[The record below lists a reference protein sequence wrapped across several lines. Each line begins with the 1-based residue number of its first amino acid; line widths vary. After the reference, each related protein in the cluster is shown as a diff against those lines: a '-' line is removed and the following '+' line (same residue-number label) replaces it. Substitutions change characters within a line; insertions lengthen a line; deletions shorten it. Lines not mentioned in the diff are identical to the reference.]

1 MAMSSWMIRRSIRQ
15 RSRPAPEDC
24 YEIDAD
30 KSARE
35 NAEDIFTDL
44 YSAQTSVNKRLS
56 LLNALVK
63 LNQRWK
69 RETCMFSQPKSW
81 YIGLHGTT
89 KQWMGLAMDRETTLG
104 FSCEQMMG
112 CLKCNLLHPM
122 SQIRAATLRTIRHL
136 LIVPP
141 DQRLFNALQL
151 PHLVCRSLDIV
162 LRNTEERMQ
171 ALKLIRRMLAVAPNE
186 INPAVV
192 RCLVS
197 LGESGSAGM
206 FSSGTGTLPGVGA
219 HPGHEDRLLRCCLA
233 TLCEVGVLNPIMLIK
248 CGGVSVITRS
258 ILECH
263 SPRIAESL
271 CGVLLYMLEW
281 PHTRNIA
288 AIRLDCFVAPYCD
301 FTYRVG
307 ILDRNKDARDLR
319 FTCSRLALLSVLRS
333 WAGTIEFCNPL
344 QPSGLK
350 ALIDIMY
357 LNQLEIRKA
366 VLELLYELLGLTQPV
381 WTDEYLV
388 AMQVVDPAEYQD
400 AWRLNEGFVGAEG
413 ISILP
418 SLASNV
424 PKLCEIHI
432 ALLLYCF
439 VEHGLLNALIEV
451 IISSDTFISVR
462 ATILLAKITHQLHHL
477 LPAEICDHTPAAALP
492 MLVAHAIDGNH
503 QARAAI
509 SALQQLH
516 VMLQN
521 RPASCSFYL
530 DCIIQRGEL
539 INTRTFRRELSSNN
553 TAMSSSMPVGGNY
566 GTQEETKRAPLELSQ
581 WSAGMTV
588 GRPLGQIPSSNDSS
602 MTKLSGPETVDRPSD
617 KRTLRRSKILNMWD
631 CLKEG
636 DRLIKESNV
645 LLVKDPNMWDWDVI
659 ITILRSDILGVR
671 MEEQNNRFIRRLVD
685 YFKPSNNRFSHQD
698 LVSTNRQLPAYVT
711 AGLELIDTLLRSPEL
726 ECIRILTDL
735 FTDISRQ
742 LLAIHAKKSA
752 HECLFSP
759 QHMTSTMCQQY
770 FLFIG
775 RMCRT
780 DCGMEILRNTD
791 VFKELSTIV
800 QKTNHLCYIKLI
812 ISGLDYNMEGEP
824 RAILSKALQKHPS
837 VKARLYALQ
846 MLRVLLRA
854 RMPNFEVWG
863 VQLMLEL
870 VASVQGEGQPR
881 CMQLALIDL
890 LEEASYE
897 RVYLEEL
904 THCWPRLDQLGDRG
918 KMIMMRFY
926 SIPRGLNHSSA
937 QVLNEIEQWLSIY
950 NERYVL
956 LIESDTHANLTQ
968 HTRTEDG
975 TYSRRHCSSTSATGG
990 GETCNLL
997 PHLYGQLAQ
1006 TNQGFSQLVC
1016 HGKLDELMGMLRDN
1030 RLRNERD
1037 SLRLK
1042 TALWAVCHA
1051 CTSKASLEYFLEHY
1065 PCLLPR
1071 LVQLVRSAEVYSIRA
1086 SALGGLCLIATTTQ
1100 GVAALQKIG
1109 WASVRHDRSTNWPIN
1124 EPYNLVVPEM
1134 ASLSCIDQPDASIT
1148 SGNMISFSGLDN
1160 VYGNHLEQSDSN
1172 IRSTGRI
1179 RMVSSKLGASS
1190 SPQQSSDTY
1199 EDFSTNRFQFSFLS
1213 GEVTLSNSS
1222 SVTDSRSDRASTMFI
1237 SYPKENYRKH
1247 RHMSYMRRPLLSIS
1261 SMDDLEMENAH
1272 CDRMLAS
1279 MMIPASPPN
1288 LANLGPLLPK
1298 PDSRWKI
1305 ASLDRKFISNKKFIK
1320 DDTETSGNVTMR
1332 SVLQPKN
1339 TNGPCYI
1346 GICFPRNI
1354 LHLFPEHGTRQT
1366 HIFYKRSEPPQFE
1379 VSKEGRSWLDSAA
1392 PAQQNVSSA
1401 LSFSKNADDD
1411 LLDYERVTKDVGPL
1425 SSGNIM
1431 ESEDGYGNRKRWSHE
1446 NHKKAQCL
1454 RCAWKLADERLRS
1467 GRNRTAPLFPSEDA
1481 LKIEDANYGQLASE
1495 SIANTILRHVQRMA
1509 NPVWSKQSRLALL
1522 DIKQSHPIAFTDVC
1536 LYSEVC
1542 YLLSH
1547 NTFRLASRRFLQELF
1562 LELEFGQIYGKS
1574 STTNEPNQEVIYHN
1588 ATTAAR
1594 LGRSKDATTTVTPV
1608 EQLSAG
1614 SGRPHIAQLPLLGIA
1629 VKAGGTVG
1637 GLGALLKSPPLA
1649 SVYEASLENLNE
1661 MSPAPESK
1669 LKPTKPPE
1677 SGELAPD
1684 DSRSVPMAADLSKRD
1699 SSGAH
1704 EQPPNVSG
1712 RSQSKVLTADDSRV
1726 RTRPRFNTLEL
1737 DLSCAKNKF
1746 PIRDRTARDN
1756 GRPVSASCAV
1766 SPSSVSSLFGTG
1778 SISAVTSPTQ
1788 LEPAQPQVQFGSLF
1802 CEQRQHLK
1810 SSKSET
1816 TLEKHT

>member
-24 YEIDAD
+24 YEIDAE

-44 YSAQTSVNKRLS
+44 YSPQTTVNKRLS

-63 LNQRWK
+63 LIQRWK
-69 RETCMFSQPKSW
+69 REACTFGQPKSMHR
-81 YIGLHGTT
+81 GFHGSMKRCT
-89 KQWMGLAMDRETTLG
+89 GLAVDRETTLG
-104 FSCEQMMG
+104 FSCDQMMG

-122 SQIRAATLRTIRHL
+122 SQIRAATLRTVRHL
-136 LIVPP
+136 LIVPA
-141 DQRLFNALQL
+141 DLRLFNVLQL

-171 ALKLIRRMLAVAPNE
+171 ALKLIRRMLAVASNE

-197 LGESGSAGM
+197 LGESGSAGL
-206 FSSGTGTLPGVGA
+206 FSAGTGTLPGVGV

-492 MLVAHAIDGNH
+492 MLVAHAIGGNH

-539 INTRTFRRELSSNN
+539 INTRTFRRELLSSNG
-553 TAMSSSMPVGGNY
+553 AVSCSMPVGGNY
-566 GTQEETKRAPLELSQ
+566 TAQEETKRAPLEFSH

-588 GRPLGQIPSSNDSS
+588 GRPQGQAPSSNDSS
-602 MTKLSGPETVDRPSD
+602 MTKLSGPEGGDRSLD
-617 KRTLRRSKILNMWD
+617 KRTLRRSKILSIWD
-631 CLKEG
+631 SLKEG

-863 VQLMLEL
+863 VQLMLDL

-881 CMQLALIDL
+881 CMQLALVDL

-904 THCWPRLDQLGDRG
+904 THCWPQLDQLGDRG

-926 SIPRGLNHSSA
+926 SIPRGLNHPSA
-937 QVLNEIEQWLSIY
+937 QVVNEIEQWLSIY

-956 LIESDTHANLTQ
+956 LVESDTHANLTQ
-968 HTRTEDG
+968 HIRTEDG

-1016 HGKLDELMGMLRDN
+1016 HGKLDELMGTLRDN

-1051 CTSKASLEYFLEHY
+1051 CTSKASVEYFLEHY

-1086 SALGGLCLIATTTQ
+1086 SALGGLCLVATTAQ

-1124 EPYNLVVPEM
+1124 EPGNFMVPEM
-1134 ASLSCIDQPDASIT
+1134 ASLSGIDQPDTSIT

-1160 VYGNHLEQSDSN
+1160 VYGNHSEQSDSN
-1172 IRSTGRI
+1172 IRSTTGRI
-1179 RMVSSKLGASS
+1179 GMIPTKLGASS
-1190 SPQQSSDTY
+1190 SPQRSSDTY

-1213 GEVTLSNSS
+1213 GELTLSNSS
-1222 SVTDSRSDRASTMFI
+1222 SVTDSRSDRAAAMFI

-1288 LANLGPLLPK
+1288 LANLGPLLSK

-1305 ASLDRKFISNKKFIK
+1305 ASLDRKFINTKKFIK
-1320 DDTETSGNVTMR
+1320 DEAEPSRNTTIR

-1366 HIFYKRSEPPQFE
+1366 HVFYKGSDPGQFGLP
-1379 VSKEGRSWLDSAA
+1379 KEGKHWPDAAAAA
-1392 PAQQNVSSA
+1392 PAQQNVSSGQ
-1401 LSFSKNADDD
+1401 SFSKNAEDD
-1411 LLDYERVTKDVGPL
+1411 LLDYERVTKDIGPL
-1425 SSGNIM
+1425 STGNTS
-1431 ESEDGYGNRKRWSHE
+1431 ESEDGFGSRKRWSHE
-1446 NHKKAQCL
+1446 NHKMTQCL
-1454 RCAWKLADERLRS
+1454 RCAWKLADERVRS
-1467 GRNRTAPLFPSEDA
+1467 GRNRTAAPPLPSEDV
-1481 LKIEDANYGQLASE
+1481 LKIADVSNYGQLASE
-1495 SIANTILRHVQRMA
+1495 PIANTILRHVQRMA
-1509 NPVWSKQSRLALL
+1509 NPVWSKQSRGALL
-1522 DIKQSHPIAFTDVC
+1522 DIKQSHPATFKDVC

-1562 LELEFGQIYGKS
+1562 LDLDFGSIYGKS
-1574 STTNEPNQEVIYHN
+1574 WATTETNQEAIYNKSN
-1588 ATTAAR
+1588 AAAR
-1594 LGRSKDATTTVTPV
+1594 LGKPKDTLTTAPPA
-1608 EQLSAG
+1608 EQLPAG
-1614 SGRPHIAQLPLLGIA
+1614 TGRAHIAPLPLLGVA
-1629 VKAGGTVG
+1629 AKAGGTVG
-1637 GLGALLKSPPLA
+1637 GLGGLLKSPPLA

-1669 LKPTKPPE
+1669 LKPARPPE
-1677 SGELAPD
+1677 GGETGGP
-1684 DSRSVPMAADLSKRD
+1684 
-1699 SSGAH
+1699 GA
-1704 EQPPNVSG
+1704 
-1712 RSQSKVLTADDSRV
+1712 QSKLASGDDSRV
-1726 RTRPRFNTLEL
+1726 RSRPRFNTLEL

-1746 PIRDRTARDN
+1746 PIRDRTAKDCG

-1778 SISAVTSPTQ
+1778 SISAVISPTQ
-1788 LEPAQPQVQFGSLF
+1788 LEPAQPAIQFGSLF

>member
-24 YEIDAD
+24 YEIDAE

-35 NAEDIFTDL
+35 NAEDIFMEL
-44 YSAQTSVNKRLS
+44 YSPQITVKKRLS
-56 LLNALVK
+56 LLNALIK
-63 LNQRWK
+63 LIQRWK
-69 RETCMFSQPKSW
+69 REACMFGQPKTR
-81 YIGLHGTT
+81 GFHGNMKRCT
-89 KQWMGLAMDRETTLG
+89 GLAKDRETTLG
-104 FSCEQMMG
+104 FSCDQMMG

-136 LIVPP
+136 LIVPS
-141 DQRLFNALQL
+141 DLRQFNVLQL

-162 LRNTEERMQ
+162 LQNTEERMQ
-171 ALKLIRRMLAVAPNE
+171 ALKLIRRMLAVASNE

-206 FSSGTGTLPGVGA
+206 FNSGTGTLPGVGA

-233 TLCEVGVLNPIMLIK
+233 TLCEVGVLNPIILIK

-451 IISSDTFISVR
+451 IVSSDTFISVR

-492 MLVAHAIDGNH
+492 MLVAHAIGGNH

-539 INTRTFRRELSSNN
+539 INTRTFRRELLSNN
-553 TAMSSSMPVGGNY
+553 ATTSCSMTVGGNY
-566 GTQEETKRAPLELSQ
+566 STQEETKRTPLEFSH
-581 WSAGMTV
+581 WSAGMTM
-588 GRPLGQIPSSNDSS
+588 GRPLGQFPSSNDSS
-602 MTKLSGPETVDRPSD
+602 MTKLSGPETGDRSLD
-617 KRTLRRSKILNMWD
+617 KRTLRRSKILNIWD
-631 CLKEG
+631 SLKEG

-791 VFKELSTIV
+791 VFKELATIV

-863 VQLMLEL
+863 IQLMLDL

-904 THCWPRLDQLGDRG
+904 THCWPQLDQLGERG

-926 SIPRGLNHSSA
+926 SIPRGLNHPRA
-937 QVLNEIEQWLSIY
+937 QVLNEIEQWLNIY

-968 HTRTEDG
+968 HIRTEDG

-1006 TNQGFSQLVC
+1006 TNQGFSQLVY
-1016 HGKLDELMGMLRDN
+1016 HGKLDELMDTLRDN

-1051 CTSKASLEYFLEHY
+1051 CTSKTSLDYFLEHY

-1086 SALGGLCLIATTTQ
+1086 AALGGLCLIATTTQ

-1124 EPYNLVVPEM
+1124 EPCISMIPEM
-1134 ASLSCIDQPDASIT
+1134 TSFSCIDQPDASI
-1148 SGNMISFSGLDN
+1148 SSSNMISFSGLDN
-1160 VYGNHLEQSDSN
+1160 VYGNQSERSDSN
-1172 IRSTGRI
+1172 IRSPGRI
-1179 RMVSSKLGASS
+1179 GMIPTKLGASS
-1190 SPQQSSDTY
+1190 SPQRSSDTN
-1199 EDFSTNRFQFSFLS
+1199 EDFATNRFQFSFLS
-1213 GEVTLSNSS
+1213 RDLTLTNTS
-1222 SVTDSRSDRASTMFI
+1222 SVTDPVTDMFI
-1237 SYPKENYRKH
+1237 SYAKENYRKY

-1261 SMDDLEMENAH
+1261 SMDDLEMDNAH

-1288 LANLGPLLPK
+1288 LANLGSLASK
-1298 PDSRWKI
+1298 PDTRWKI
-1305 ASLDRKFISNKKFIK
+1305 TSLDRKFINSKKLIK
-1320 DDTETSGNVTMR
+1320 NEAEPSGNATTR
-1332 SVLQPKN
+1332 SMLQSKN
-1339 TNGPCYI
+1339 TNSPCYI

-1354 LHLFPEHGTRQT
+1354 LHLFPEHGTPQT
-1366 HIFYKRSEPPQFE
+1366 HVFYKRSEPPKLE
-1379 VSKEGRSWLDSAA
+1379 LPKEGKHWSDAGA
-1392 PAQQNVSSA
+1392 PEHQNVSSG
-1401 LSFSKNADDD
+1401 LSFSKYAEDD
-1411 LLDYERVTKDVGPL
+1411 LLDYERVTKDIGPL
-1425 SSGNIM
+1425 STGNTS
-1431 ESEDGYGNRKRWSHE
+1431 ESDDGVGNRKRWSHE

-1454 RCAWKLADERLRS
+1454 RCAWKLEDKQLRS
-1467 GRNRTAPLFPSEDA
+1467 GRNRTVPLLPKEDV
-1481 LKIEDANYGQLASE
+1481 LKIDDISNYGQLASE

-1509 NPVWSKQSRLALL
+1509 NPVWSKQSCSALL
-1522 DIKQSHPIAFTDVC
+1522 DITQSHPAAFKDVC

-1562 LELEFGQIYGKS
+1562 LDLDFGSIYGKS
-1574 STTNEPNQEVIYHN
+1574 WTTNDTNQEAIYN
-1588 ATTAAR
+1588 KTNTASRLGNSKDTTTTAAP
-1594 LGRSKDATTTVTPV
+1594 A
-1608 EQLSAG
+1608 EQLSTG
-1614 SGRPHIAQLPLLGIA
+1614 TGRPHIAQLPLPGVA
-1629 VKAGGTVG
+1629 AKAAGTVG

-1661 MSPAPESK
+1661 LSPVPGNK
-1669 LKPTKPPE
+1669 QKITRPPE
-1677 SGELAPD
+1677 SGESRSVQSKVVSGTTRPPESGESGSTQSKVTSGD
-1684 DSRSVPMAADLSKRD
+1684 DSRL
-1699 SSGAH
+1699 
-1704 EQPPNVSG
+1704 
-1712 RSQSKVLTADDSRV
+1712 RS
-1726 RTRPRFNTLEL
+1726 RPRFNTLEL

-1746 PIRDRTARDN
+1746 PIRDRTGKDC
-1756 GRPVSASCAV
+1756 GRPVSSSCAV